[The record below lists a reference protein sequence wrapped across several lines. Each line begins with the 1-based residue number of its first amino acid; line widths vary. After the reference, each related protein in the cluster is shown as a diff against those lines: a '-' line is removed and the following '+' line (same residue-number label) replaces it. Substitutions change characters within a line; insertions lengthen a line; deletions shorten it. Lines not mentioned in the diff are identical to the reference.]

1 MSSLL
6 SPLLVTAEG
15 KSSAMII
22 VVFFRVVHMLASTI
36 IGLGRS
42 GIAGAKI
49 LQKQGYAVTISD
61 RGQSENLIKLK
72 EQISDLNITVKLG
85 DSFQP
90 SPETQLVVVSP
101 GVPWDLSALVKA
113 REMRIETIGEL
124 ELAWRELQDIPWV
137 GITGTNGKTT
147 VTSIVAAIFQAAGL
161 DAPACGN
168 IGLAACEIALRP
180 EKPQWIIGEISS
192 YQVESISTLKPRIGV
207 FTTFTADHLARHKT
221 LENYYEIKSKLL
233 KNSEFQVLNGDDS
246 YLASRVKDWPQA
258 HWTSVEGADR
268 LPANPQWGT
277 WIADGWVIWQ
287 GERIV
292 PLKDLQMPGDHNRQN
307 LLMAVATARLA
318 GIEAEA
324 IQQAVSSFSGVSHR
338 LEYVCTHQAVK
349 YINDS
354 KATNYDAAEVG
365 LNAVEAPVILIA
377 GGDPKEG
384 DDQGWMNV
392 IKQKAAAVL
401 LIGVAAEQFAEQL
414 RAVGFEQFEIV
425 ETMARAVP
433 RSAELAKQNGAK
445 VVLLSPACA
454 SFDQYRSFEE
464 RGDNFRQLCLQLLS

>member
-1 MSSLL
+1 
-6 SPLLVTAEG
+6 
-15 KSSAMII
+15 
-22 VVFFRVVHMLASTI
+22 MLASTI

-61 RGQSENLIKLK
+61 RGQSDTLIQLK
-72 EQISDLNITVKLG
+72 EQIADLNITVKLG

-90 SPETQLVVVSP
+90 NQDTQLVVVSP
-101 GVPWDLSALVKA
+101 GVPWDLSALIKA
-113 REMRIETIGEL
+113 REMGIETIGEL
-124 ELAWRELQDIPWV
+124 ELAWRELKNIPWV

-147 VTSIVAAIFQAAGL
+147 VTSITAAIFQAAGI

-180 EKPQWIIGEISS
+180 QKPQWIIGEMSS
-192 YQVESISTLKPRIGV
+192 YQIESINTLTPRIGV

-221 LENYYEIKSKLL
+221 LENYYDIKAKLL
-233 KNSEFQVLNGDDS
+233 KNSELQVLNGDDP
-246 YLASRVKDWPQA
+246 YLASVAKDWPQA
-258 HWTSVEGADR
+258 HWTSMAGIDR

-277 WIADGWVIWQ
+277 WIADGWVVWQ
-287 GERIV
+287 GEQIM
-292 PLKDLQMPGDHNRQN
+292 PLKDLQMPGDHNQQN
-307 LLMAVATARLA
+307 LLMAVAVARLA
-318 GIEAEA
+318 GIEAAA
-324 IQQAVSSFSGVSHR
+324 IHRAVRNFSGVSHR
-338 LEYVCTHQAVK
+338 LEYICTHQDVK

-365 LNAVEAPVILIA
+365 LNAVEAPTILIA
-377 GGDPKEG
+377 GGEPKEG
-384 DDQGWMNV
+384 DDQGWMKV
-392 IKQKAAAVL
+392 IQQKTAAVL
-401 LIGVAAEQFAEQL
+401 LIGAAAEQFAQRLKE
-414 RAVGFEQFEIV
+414 VGFSQFEVV

-433 RSAELAKQNGAK
+433 RSAELAQQHRAK

-464 RGDNFRQLCLQLLS
+464 RGDNFRQLCLEHLH

>member
-1 MSSLL
+1 
-6 SPLLVTAEG
+6 
-15 KSSAMII
+15 
-22 VVFFRVVHMLASTI
+22 MLASTI

-42 GIAGAKI
+42 GIASAKI

-61 RGQSENLIKLK
+61 RGQSENLIALK

-90 SPETQLVVVSP
+90 SPDTQLIVVSP
-101 GVPWDLSALVKA
+101 GVPWDLAALVQA
-113 REMRIETIGEL
+113 REMGIETIGEL
-124 ELAWRELQDIPWV
+124 ELAWRELLDIPWV

-147 VTSIVAAIFQAAGL
+147 VTSITAAIFQAAGL

-168 IGLAACEIALRP
+168 IGLAACEIALNSQKP
-180 EKPQWIIGEISS
+180 EWIIGEISS
-192 YQVESISTLKPRIGV
+192 YQMESTSTLKPRIGV

-221 LENYYEIKSKLL
+221 LENYYDVKANLL
-233 KNSEFQVLNGDDS
+233 KNSEFQILNGDDP
-246 YLASRVKDWPQA
+246 YLASMVKDWPQA
-258 HWTSVEGADR
+258 HWTSVVGVDR

-277 WIADGWVIWQ
+277 WIADDWVVWQ
-287 GERIV
+287 GEKIM
-292 PLKDLQMPGDHNRQN
+292 PIADLQMPGDHNRQN
-307 LLMAVATARLA
+307 LLMAVAVARLA
-318 GIEAEA
+318 GINAQA
-324 IQQAVSSFSGVSHR
+324 IRQAVSGFLGVSHR
-338 LEYVCTHQAVK
+338 LEYICTYQGVK

-365 LNAVEAPVILIA
+365 LNAVAAPVILIA

-384 DDQGWMNV
+384 DDQGWMKV
-392 IKQKAAAVL
+392 IHQKVAVVL
-401 LIGVAAEQFAEQL
+401 LIGAAAEQFAQRL
-414 RAVGFEQFEIV
+414 TDIGFTQFEIV

-433 RSAELAKQNGAK
+433 RSAELAQQHGAK

-464 RGDNFRQLCLQLLS
+464 RGENFRQLCLQHLK

>member
-1 MSSLL
+1 M
-6 SPLLVTAEG
+6 
-15 KSSAMII
+15 
-22 VVFFRVVHMLASTI
+22 RASTI

-49 LQKQGYAVTISD
+49 LQQQGYAVTISD
-61 RGQSENLIKLK
+61 RGQSEHLMALQAEIAH
-72 EQISDLNITVKLG
+72 LNITVKLG

-90 SPETQLVVVSP
+90 SPDTQLVVVSP
-101 GVPWDLSALVKA
+101 GVPWDLAALVEA
-113 REMRIETIGEL
+113 RAMGIETIGEL
-124 ELAWRELQDIPWV
+124 ELAWRELPDIPWV

-147 VTSIVAAIFQAAGL
+147 VTSITAAMFQAAGL

-192 YQVESISTLKPRIGV
+192 YQVESISTLQPRIGV

-221 LENYYEIKSKLL
+221 LDNYYEIKAKLL
-233 KNSEFQVLNGDDS
+233 RNSEFQVLNGDDP
-246 YLASRVKDWPQA
+246 YLVNRAQDWPQA
-258 HWTSVEGADR
+258 HWTSVEGIDR

-277 WIADGWVIWQ
+277 WVADGWVVWQ
-287 GERIV
+287 GEQIV
-292 PLKDLQMPGDHNRQN
+292 PLQDLQMPGDHNRQN
-307 LLMAVATARLA
+307 LLMAVAVARLA
-318 GIEAEA
+318 GIDAQA
-324 IQQAVSSFSGVSHR
+324 IQHAVRNFSGVSHR
-338 LEYVCTHQAVK
+338 LEYICTYQGIK

-384 DDQGWMNV
+384 EDQGWIEV
-392 IKQKAAAVL
+392 IQQKAAAVL
-401 LIGVAAEQFAEQL
+401 LIGAAAEQFAHRL
-414 RAVGFEQFEIV
+414 KDVGFSQFEIV
-425 ETMARAVP
+425 GTMERAVP
-433 RSAELAKQNGAK
+433 RSTELAQQYGSK

-464 RGDNFRQLCLQLLS
+464 RGDDFRQLCLQHLKC